1 MKSRK
6 LIIGLALAVATA
18 TGAGVAMASNED
30 HVRRE
35 TAHSQRSS
43 EHDRAGDAVG
53 GAVGEMSSD
62 EHRDGME
69 HSEMEHSEMGR
80 RGEAEHDAAEMVKSA
95 LLGLVKDGTLSS
107 EQAEKVAAA
116 LKDAHTQMRHDD
128 HRGENHRAA
137 PHDHDRARDVAGNQK
152 IYPEESRTA
161 PGTPGER

>member
-30 HVRRE
+30 HARHE
-35 TAHSQRSS
+35 TAHSQRSA
-43 EHDRAGDAVG
+43 EHDRAGAAAG
-53 GAVGEMSSD
+53 GAVGEMASD
-62 EHRDGME
+62 EHRDGMGHAE
-69 HSEMEHSEMGR
+69 TEHSEMGR
-80 RGEAEHDAAEMVKSA
+80 HGGAEHDEAERVNSV

-116 LKDAHTQMRHDD
+116 LKDAHAQMRHDD
-128 HRGENHRAA
+128 HRGETRRGAL
-137 PHDHDRARDVAGNQK
+137 HDHDRARDVAGNQK